1 MKISIDI
8 SYYPLLEDYKPTIK
22 RFIAALAANPAI
34 TVKPNSMSTQ
44 VFGEF
49 DETMQSVTQCIKDA
63 FEVPDSIFVIKVM
76 NLDRNK

>member
-1 MKISIDI
+1 MKVSIEI

-22 RFIAALAANPAI
+22 NFIAALEANPAI
-34 TVKPNSMSTQ
+34 TVKPNSMSTH

-49 DETMQSVTQCIKDA
+49 DQTMSAVTQCIKDA
-63 FEVPDSIFVIKVM
+63 CEVPSSIFVLKVM

>member
-49 DETMQSVTQCIKDA
+49 DETMQAVTQCIKDA